1 MVSPDLTQFEISYE
15 SLCSDSHLRIHCSFY
30 MMEIKGGLIVM
41 LKKQKRYLYLDD
53 EEISVML
60 QSLIRLKNT
69 LIREG
74 RYTDCVDEL
83 IVKVMEAPTRKIKI
97 T

>member
-1 MVSPDLTQFEISYE
+1 
-15 SLCSDSHLRIHCSFY
+15 
-30 MMEIKGGLIVM
+30 M

-83 IVKVMEAPTRKIKI
+83 IVKVMETPTRKIKI

>member
-1 MVSPDLTQFEISYE
+1 
-15 SLCSDSHLRIHCSFY
+15 
-30 MMEIKGGLIVM
+30 M

-60 QSLIRLKNT
+60 QSLIRLKKP

>member
-1 MVSPDLTQFEISYE
+1 
-15 SLCSDSHLRIHCSFY
+15 
-30 MMEIKGGLIVM
+30 M

-53 EEISVML
+53 EESSVVL
-60 QSLIRLKNT
+60 QSLIRLKKI

>member
-1 MVSPDLTQFEISYE
+1 
-15 SLCSDSHLRIHCSFY
+15 
-30 MMEIKGGLIVM
+30 M

-60 QSLIRLKNT
+60 QRLIRLKNT

>member
-1 MVSPDLTQFEISYE
+1 
-15 SLCSDSHLRIHCSFY
+15 
-30 MMEIKGGLIVM
+30 M
-41 LKKQKRYLYLDD
+41 LKKHKRYLYLDD

>member
-1 MVSPDLTQFEISYE
+1 
-15 SLCSDSHLRIHCSFY
+15 
-30 MMEIKGGLIVM
+30 M

-53 EEISVML
+53 EEISVVL
-60 QSLIRLKNT
+60 QSLIRLKNI

-83 IVKVMEAPTRKIKI
+83 IVKVMKAPTRKIKI

>member
-1 MVSPDLTQFEISYE
+1 
-15 SLCSDSHLRIHCSFY
+15 
-30 MMEIKGGLIVM
+30 M
-41 LKKQKRYLYLDD
+41 LKKQRRYLYLDD
-53 EEISVML
+53 EEISVVL
-60 QSLIRLKNT
+60 QSLIRLKNI

>member
-1 MVSPDLTQFEISYE
+1 
-15 SLCSDSHLRIHCSFY
+15 
-30 MMEIKGGLIVM
+30 M

-53 EEISVML
+53 EEISVVP

-74 RYTDCVDEL
+74 RYADCVDEL

>member
-1 MVSPDLTQFEISYE
+1 M
-15 SLCSDSHLRIHCSFY
+15 R
-30 MMEIKGGLIVM
+30 
-41 LKKQKRYLYLDD
+41 KQKRYLYLNA
-53 EEISVML
+53 EETNVVL
-60 QSLIRLKNT
+60 QSLIHMKNA

-83 IVKVMEAPTRKIKI
+83 IVKVMEAPMKKFKT

>member
-1 MVSPDLTQFEISYE
+1 
-15 SLCSDSHLRIHCSFY
+15 
-30 MMEIKGGLIVM
+30 M

-53 EEISVML
+53 EETSVML

>member
-1 MVSPDLTQFEISYE
+1 
-15 SLCSDSHLRIHCSFY
+15 
-30 MMEIKGGLIVM
+30 M

-53 EEISVML
+53 EESSVVL
-60 QSLIRLKNT
+60 QSLIRLKNI

>member
-1 MVSPDLTQFEISYE
+1 
-15 SLCSDSHLRIHCSFY
+15 
-30 MMEIKGGLIVM
+30 M

-83 IVKVMEAPTRKIKI
+83 IVKVMEAPTGKIKI

>member
-1 MVSPDLTQFEISYE
+1 
-15 SLCSDSHLRIHCSFY
+15 
-30 MMEIKGGLIVM
+30 M

-53 EEISVML
+53 EEISVVL

-83 IVKVMEAPTRKIKI
+83 IVKVMEAPARKIKI

>member
-1 MVSPDLTQFEISYE
+1 
-15 SLCSDSHLRIHCSFY
+15 
-30 MMEIKGGLIVM
+30 MEIQGGLIVM
-41 LKKQKRYLYLDD
+41 LKKQKRYLYLNT
-53 EEISVML
+53 EEISVVL

-83 IVKVMEAPTRKIKI
+83 IVKVMEAPARKIKI

>member
-1 MVSPDLTQFEISYE
+1 
-15 SLCSDSHLRIHCSFY
+15 
-30 MMEIKGGLIVM
+30 MMR
-41 LKKQKRYLYLDD
+41 KKKRYLYLSA
-53 EEISVML
+53 EETSVVL

-83 IVKVMEAPTRKIKI
+83 IVKVTEAPIRKFK
-97 T
+97 TT

>member
-1 MVSPDLTQFEISYE
+1 
-15 SLCSDSHLRIHCSFY
+15 
-30 MMEIKGGLIVM
+30 M

-53 EEISVML
+53 EESSVVL

-83 IVKVMEAPTRKIKI
+83 IVKVMEAPARKIKI
-97 T
+97 TWTT

>member
-1 MVSPDLTQFEISYE
+1 
-15 SLCSDSHLRIHCSFY
+15 
-30 MMEIKGGLIVM
+30 M

-69 LIREG
+69 LILEG

>member
-1 MVSPDLTQFEISYE
+1 
-15 SLCSDSHLRIHCSFY
+15 
-30 MMEIKGGLIVM
+30 M
-41 LKKQKRYLYLDD
+41 LKKQKRYLYLNT
-53 EEISVML
+53 EEISVVL
-60 QSLIRLKNT
+60 QSLIRLKNI

-83 IVKVMEAPTRKIKI
+83 IVKVTEAPARKIKI

>member
-1 MVSPDLTQFEISYE
+1 
-15 SLCSDSHLRIHCSFY
+15 
-30 MMEIKGGLIVM
+30 M
-41 LKKQKRYLYLDD
+41 LKKQKRYLYLNA
-53 EEISVML
+53 EEISVVL
-60 QSLIRLKNT
+60 QSLIHLKNVLT
-69 LIREG
+69 HMG

>member
-1 MVSPDLTQFEISYE
+1 
-15 SLCSDSHLRIHCSFY
+15 
-30 MMEIKGGLIVM
+30 M

-53 EEISVML
+53 EEISVVL
-60 QSLIRLKNT
+60 QSLIRLKNV
-69 LIREG
+69 LAHEG

>member
-1 MVSPDLTQFEISYE
+1 
-15 SLCSDSHLRIHCSFY
+15 
-30 MMEIKGGLIVM
+30 M

-53 EEISVML
+53 EEISVVL
-60 QSLIRLKNT
+60 QSLIRLKNI
-69 LIREG
+69 LIGEG

>member
-1 MVSPDLTQFEISYE
+1 
-15 SLCSDSHLRIHCSFY
+15 
-30 MMEIKGGLIVM
+30 M

-74 RYTDCVDEL
+74 RYTDSVDEL

>member
-1 MVSPDLTQFEISYE
+1 
-15 SLCSDSHLRIHCSFY
+15 
-30 MMEIKGGLIVM
+30 M
-41 LKKQKRYLYLDD
+41 LKKQKRYLYLNT
-53 EEISVML
+53 EEISVVL

-83 IVKVMEAPTRKIKI
+83 IVKVMEAPARKIKI

>member
-1 MVSPDLTQFEISYE
+1 
-15 SLCSDSHLRIHCSFY
+15 
-30 MMEIKGGLIVM
+30 M

-60 QSLIRLKNT
+60 QSLIHLKNT

>member
-1 MVSPDLTQFEISYE
+1 
-15 SLCSDSHLRIHCSFY
+15 
-30 MMEIKGGLIVM
+30 M

-53 EEISVML
+53 EEISVVL
-60 QSLIRLKNT
+60 QSLIRLKNI
-69 LIREG
+69 LISEG
-74 RYTDCVDEL
+74 RYTDSVDEL